1 MHPRSIATAL
11 SLVALI
17 ALSALFVGASSLA
30 VAKKPQATTGGEQA
44 PASAVAVPA
53 PAFTLPDQDGKPV
66 RLSDFAGKVVVLEW
80 TNWDCPWVIRH
91 YEKGT
96 MKSLAAKYKDKG
108 IVWLAINS
116 THYATAEKDKAWAAK
131 HGLSYPI
138 LGDRDGK
145 VGKAYGAR
153 TTPHMFVID
162 TKGAIVY
169 QGAIDDD
176 QRWTNPNPTNLVD
189 KALGELLAGQPV
201 SQAQT
206 TPYGCSVKY
215 KS

>member
-1 MHPRSIATAL
+1 
-11 SLVALI
+11 
-17 ALSALFVGASSLA
+17 
-30 VAKKPQATTGGEQA
+30 
-44 PASAVAVPA
+44 
-53 PAFTLPDQDGKPV
+53 
-66 RLSDFAGKVVVLEW
+66 
-80 TNWDCPWVIRH
+80 
-91 YEKGT
+91 